1 MPIRAVFILSTF
13 GGTKMSVLPSANPET
28 QPATQATPQAAPSVT
43 PQEQAPQE
51 NKPLTEADY
60 RRIAHEEAVR
70 AAQSLVD
77 KAEYRISRKAQEQIR
92 ALDLNKNTLGL
103 TDDQV
108 QQAKMKILT
117 EDVTPLPQTPQASE
131 SLPEAEPQ
139 QPPQLMDHLQ
149 NIFKTE
155 GITIEDG
162 DPEVAKII
170 EAWNDPNGSMPK
182 FYQATY
188 GAIAAKRQRLQRI
201 ETTARVSTPGGAG
214 GSVADQTAASAHE
227 YWGVAYKK

>member
-1 MPIRAVFILSTF
+1 
-13 GGTKMSVLPSANPET
+13 MSVLPSANPET
-28 QPATQATPQAAPSVT
+28 QPATQATPQAAPSAI

-51 NKPLTEADY
+51 NKPLTIEDVE
-60 RRIAHEEAVR
+60 RIATEKATR
-70 AAQSLVD
+70 IAQRMVD
-77 KAEYRISRKAQEQIR
+77 KASYRLSREAQEKID
-92 ALDLNKNTLGL
+92 ALRTHGAAFGL
-103 TDDQV
+103 SEQQVKEKMQQVITDD
-108 QQAKMKILT
+108 LT
-117 EDVTPLPQTPQASE
+117 APQTPQASE
-131 SLPEAEPQ
+131 SLPDAEPQ
-139 QPPQLMDHLQ
+139 QAPQLMDHLQ
-149 NIFKTE
+149 NIFKAE
-155 GITIEDG
+155 GIAIEDG

-182 FYQATY
+182 FYQAAY

>member
-1 MPIRAVFILSTF
+1 
-13 GGTKMSVLPSANPET
+13 MS
-28 QPATQATPQAAPSVT
+28 
-43 PQEQAPQE
+43 
-51 NKPLTEADY
+51 KD
-60 RRIAHEEAVR
+60 
-70 AAQSLVD
+70 
-77 KAEYRISRKAQEQIR
+77 
-92 ALDLNKNTLGL
+92 LGL
-103 TDDQV
+103 TDEQV
-108 QQAKMKILT
+108 QQRMQKIVTDDLT
-117 EDVTPLPQTPQASE
+117 TQPQTPQASE
-131 SLPEAEPQ
+131 SLPDAEPQ

-155 GITIEDG
+155 GIAIEDG

-201 ETTARVSTPGGAG
+201 EATARVSTPGGTG

-227 YWGVAYKK
+227 YWSSAYKK

>member
-1 MPIRAVFILSTF
+1 
-13 GGTKMSVLPSANPET
+13 MSVLPSAIPET

-51 NKPLTEADY
+51 NKPLTLEDVE
-60 RRIAHEEAVR
+60 RIATEKATR
-70 AAQSLVD
+70 IAQSMVD
-77 KAEYRISRKAQEQIR
+77 KASYRLSREAQEKID
-92 ALDLNKNTLGL
+92 ALRTHGQTFGL
-103 TDDQV
+103 TAEQV
-108 QQAKMKILT
+108 QSKMQEIVTNDLT
-117 EDVTPLPQTPQASE
+117 APQTPQASE

-155 GITIEDG
+155 GIAIEDG

-214 GSVADQTAASAHE
+214 GSVAEQTAASAHE
-227 YWGVAYKK
+227 YWSNAYKK

>member
-1 MPIRAVFILSTF
+1 
-13 GGTKMSVLPSANPET
+13 MSVLPSAIPET
-28 QPATQATPQAAPSVT
+28 QPATQATPQTVPSAT

-51 NKPLTEADY
+51 NKPLTLADVE
-60 RRIAHEEAVR
+60 RIATEKATR
-70 AAQSLVD
+70 IAQSMVD
-77 KAEYRISRKAQEQIR
+77 KASYRLSREAQEKID
-92 ALDLNKNTLGL
+92 ALRTHGQTFGL
-103 TDDQV
+103 TAEQV
-108 QQAKMKILT
+108 QSKMQEIVTNDLT
-117 EDVTPLPQTPQASE
+117 APQTPQASE
-131 SLPEAEPQ
+131 SLPDAEPQ

-170 EAWNDPNGSMPK
+170 EAWNDPSGSMPK

-201 ETTARVSTPGGAG
+201 ETTARISTPGGAG
-214 GSVADQTAASAHE
+214 GSVADQTATSAHE
-227 YWGVAYKK
+227 YWSNAYKK

>member
-1 MPIRAVFILSTF
+1 
-13 GGTKMSVLPSANPET
+13 MSVLPSANPET
-28 QPATQATPQAAPSVT
+28 QPATQATPQTAPSVT

-51 NKPLTEADY
+51 NKPLTLADVE
-60 RRIAHEEAVR
+60 RIATEKATR
-70 AAQSLVD
+70 IAQSMVD
-77 KAEYRISRKAQEQIR
+77 KASYRLSREAQEKID
-92 ALDLNKNTLGL
+92 ALRTHGQTFGL
-103 TDDQV
+103 TAEQV
-108 QQAKMKILT
+108 QSKMQEIVTNDLT
-117 EDVTPLPQTPQASE
+117 APQTPQASE

-149 NIFKTE
+149 NIFQTE
-155 GITIEDG
+155 GIAIEDG

-214 GSVADQTAASAHE
+214 GSVAEQTAASAHE
-227 YWGVAYKK
+227 YWSNAYKK